1 MAKYNESHYPDKA
14 NDFIDNNGQLI
25 GQYDARAVQP
35 ITVAPTA
42 DNVSGNLQLVVLK
55 EEPETRYKGYL
66 YLIIK

>member
-1 MAKYNESHYPDKA
+1 MAKYNESHYPDKT

-25 GQYDARAVQP
+25 GQYDAKAVKP

-42 DNVSGNLQLVVLK
+42 DNISGNLKLVVLK